1 MKTATNDENK
11 DVNIGNSV
19 NNHNVN
25 IDNFVKTN
33 DVNMENL
40 STVSDKKIESI
51 NSLTIN
57 INDPTTGNRLT
68 EMETLSSVI
77 NLLACP
83 SCGKVTMEVSVV
95 DSKRKGL
102 SSFYWFS
109 EADVLIFLNRILH
122 AQLTTLLV

>member
-40 STVSDKKIESI
+40 STVSDKKSV
-51 NSLTIN
+51 N

-102 SSFYWFS
+102 SSF
-109 EADVLIFLNRILH
+109 
-122 AQLTTLLV
+122 LLVQ

>member
-51 NSLTIN
+51 NSSTIN

-95 DSKRKGL
+95 DSKRDFL
-102 SSFYWFS
+102 LFYWFS